1 MGVSMKSS
9 VVNEAADAILGQIA
23 EGALKPGDRL
33 RSQKLADQLCVS
45 RFPIG
50 QAMRLLAEQGV
61 LVADPGRGF
70 AVAGDAPRLA
80 SDFEKGRRRDPLLAA
95 YFQIAEDRLDGTL
108 ADRVSEQAMRD
119 RYGLSRGQLTQLLNR
134 IAGEGWAERRS
145 GYGWSFS
152 AVLTTPL
159 ALEQSYRMRI
169 AIEPASLLEPG
180 YFLPPDVLRQCR
192 ETEERMLDGEI
203 LSADADRLYERSV
216 RFHEAIVGAS
226 QNSFFLDAVKRVN
239 RIRRLLI
246 YRSLADRRRYWQQ
259 AAEHLDILK
268 SIEAGDMPEAA
279 EKLRQHLDGV
289 MKNIANMRPL
299 LEGKSRLTPPAG

>member
-1 MGVSMKSS
+1 MKSS
-9 VVNEAADAILGQIA
+9 VVNEAASAILGQIA
-23 EGALKPGDRL
+23 EGGLRPGERL
-33 RSQKLADQLCVS
+33 RAQKLADALGVS

-50 QAMRLLAEQGV
+50 QALRLLAEQGV
-61 LVADPGRGF
+61 LFSDPGKGFSVAD
-70 AVAGDAPRLA
+70 DAPRRVA
-80 SDFEKGRRRDPLLAA
+80 EFQKGRGRDPLIDA
-95 YFQIAEDRLDGTL
+95 YYQIAEDRLDGEL
-108 ADRVSEQAMRD
+108 PDRVSENAMRD
-119 RYGLSRGQLTQLLNR
+119 RYGLSRGQLAQLLNR
-134 IAGEGWAERRS
+134 IAAEGWAERRT

-180 YFLPPDVLRQCR
+180 YFLHPDVLRQCR

-203 LSADADRLYERSV
+203 LSSDADRLYERSV

-226 QNSFFLDAVKRVN
+226 QNTFFLDAVKRVN

-246 YRSLADRRRYWQQ
+246 YRSLADRSRYWQQ

-268 SIEAGDMPEAA
+268 SIEKRDMPEAA
-279 EKLRQHLDGV
+279 EKLRLHLDGV
-289 MKNIANMRPL
+289 LRNIPNMRPL
-299 LEGKSRLTPPAG
+299 LERRGREPSISP